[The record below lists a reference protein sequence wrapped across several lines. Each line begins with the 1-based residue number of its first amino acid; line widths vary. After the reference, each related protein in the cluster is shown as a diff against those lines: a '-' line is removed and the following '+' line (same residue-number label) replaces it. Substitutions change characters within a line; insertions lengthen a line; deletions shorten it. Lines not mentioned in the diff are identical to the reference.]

1 MYVDRRVVP
10 GFCYKIRK
18 LDSNQY
24 MFGGQVVRV
33 SSIGMGYGKRI
44 TLEPDSP
51 NEKDNYFYSDTHPGG
66 YAFSLRA
73 LTGKEKFIVFDQ
85 EQRTVAQAG
94 IQRVHVENE
103 ATTDVDSDGNV
114 IKTVSA
120 MFTCSLRFKR
130 VASLLPLLSQQ
141 IVQLQ
146 GTVILIKERR
156 VKSARIAC
164 IKDVM
169 VKHVGSCTFEL
180 CWA

>member
-33 SSIGMGYGKRI
+33 SSIGMGY
-44 TLEPDSP
+44 
-51 NEKDNYFYSDTHPGG
+51 
-66 YAFSLRA
+66 
-73 LTGKEKFIVFDQ
+73 GKEKFIVFDQ

-180 CWA
+180 C